1 MAHQPPVFEMKPSV
15 LAEIAAPA
23 ARAQHDPLHLGV
35 VGAGPVGLALAIHA
49 AQSLPQARV
58 TTLDA
63 RAAEA
68 DVGRDPRTLALSLG
82 SVQLLQRL
90 GAWPE
95 AAAMSITQVHVSQE
109 PSAAPGPWAEP
120 VVRFS
125 AAEQGVDRLG
135 AVVRYGALTA
145 CLQARWLTLCEREPH
160 RLAARFSAAVE
171 DVRMRS
177 HAVPDRETKAGTP
190 HSGAQ
195 AEVVLKGQRP
205 QPHLQPQPAQ
215 HADEAPVHAPQ
226 APAQPST
233 MPASAPAAAQ
243 WLEHFDVAVVAEGG
257 VFGSQ
262 TAQARA
268 ASGRR
273 VLQADYGQTA
283 WVGEVELARPHGG
296 VAFERFT
303 RHGPVALL
311 PLQGQRA
318 ALVWCTQTES
328 DPVEELSAPQRLAVL
343 RTLFHADVGELAGLS
358 ALKKFP
364 LGLLAEL
371 SLVQGRVVRLGNAA
385 QTLHPVAG
393 QGLNLGLRD
402 AFELVDRLR
411 RMAGPGELDA
421 ALARVQWQRAPDRWA
436 LIAATDFLARS
447 FTWALPGAAA
457 LRGAGLAAVAA
468 ARPLRSLLAQQ
479 MMFGRR

>member
-1 MAHQPPVFEMKPSV
+1 MKASV
-15 LAEIAAPA
+15 LTEITAPVA
-23 ARAQHDPLHLGV
+23 HPLPPALHLGV

-49 AQSLPQARV
+49 AQCLPQARV

-63 RAAEA
+63 RSADA

-95 AAAMSITQVHVSQE
+95 VAATSITQVHVSQE

-125 AAEQGVDRLG
+125 AAEQGVERLG
-135 AVVRYGALTA
+135 AVVPYGALTA
-145 CLQARWLTLCEREPH
+145 CLQARWLALCERERH
-160 RLAARFSAAVE
+160 RLAAQFSAAVVE
-171 DVRMRS
+171 VRTRS
-177 HAVPDRETKAGTP
+177 RADPGGE
-190 HSGAQ
+190 GA
-195 AEVVLKGQRP
+195 AEVQL
-205 QPHLQPQPAQ
+205 
-215 HADEAPVHAPQ
+215 ADKQTPD
-226 APAQPST
+226 
-233 MPASAPAAAQ
+233 AAAVARKDGR
-243 WLEHFDVAVVAEGG
+243 LEHFDVAVVAEGG
-257 VFGSQ
+257 VFGSE

-268 ASGRR
+268 DSGRR

-283 WVGEVELARPHGG
+283 WVGEVKLARAHGG

-303 RHGPVALL
+303 RQGPVALL

-318 ALVWCTQTES
+318 ALVWCTQSES
-328 DPVEELSAPQRLAVL
+328 DPVETLSDSQRLAVL
-343 RTLFHADVGELAGLS
+343 RTLFHADVGELVSLS

-402 AFELVDRLR
+402 AFEWVRCMGR
-411 RMAGPGELDA
+411 VQVPGEIDA

-447 FTWALPGAAA
+447 FTWALPGAAV
-457 LRGAGLAAVAA
+457 LRGAGLAALAG
-468 ARPLRSLLAQQ
+468 ARPLRSLLARQ